1 MVNSNLFVFMDKFLS
16 KEKKNNIKQ
25 NVSIKILNRNLRVM
39 ECFKNLN
46 LSIYNGKFF
55 IPVFIDSNKI
65 NYMLGI
71 FSFSYSIKLKKKIK
85 IYKKKKKKKNR
96 CYIP

>member
-1 MVNSNLFVFMDKFLS
+1 MVNSNLFVFIDKYLS
-16 KEKKNNIKQ
+16 KEKKNSIKQ
-25 NVSIKILNRNLRVM
+25 NVFIKVFNRNLIVKDY
-39 ECFKNLN
+39 FKNLN

-55 IPVFIDSNKI
+55 MPVFIDNNKI

-85 IYKKKKKKKNR
+85 IYKKKKKKKK
-96 CYIP
+96 